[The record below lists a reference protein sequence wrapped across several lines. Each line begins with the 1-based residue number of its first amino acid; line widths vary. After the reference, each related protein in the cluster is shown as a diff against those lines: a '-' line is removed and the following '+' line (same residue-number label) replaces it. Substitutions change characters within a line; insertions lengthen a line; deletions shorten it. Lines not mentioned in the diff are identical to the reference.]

1 MQFAFILIASIL
13 SALIFDLMT
22 IMRRVNRL
30 IGLSKD
36 SLEVMKSEDI
46 DDDKRQKL
54 LFSISG
60 KVFLSSLVLSGMM
73 MVITI
78 PFLIIHIAEI
88 TTLKTESFAASLGS
102 FTGIVVS
109 ILGFL
114 FYFGIKRIYARSGL

>member
-60 KVFLSSLVLSGMM
+60 KIFLSSLVLSGMM

-78 PFLIIHIAEI
+78 PFLIIHITEI
-88 TTLKTESFAASLGS
+88 TILKTESFAASLGS

>member
-88 TTLKTESFAASLGS
+88 TILKTESFATSLGS